1 MPSFRRDSAHV
12 WCSWI
17 HCVVILCGS
26 SRMNGMNG
34 NNGNRSRRNGNN
46 GRARA
51 SMMEENEQE
60 PPRRPVRASV
70 KASMNR
76 AAALAAVM
84 AANREAKKAKKA
96 ASKSAMA
103 VNQSSGPI
111 SRSRKAKGV
120 SNKAKAPYS
129 RKANAKP
136 NAQSNVVINR
146 NLNNALRSMNAFSLT
161 SRANRGINNALGAF
175 GQFSLASHAPWGHS
189 SNPSGAQASSSFA
202 ASYPSSAASSSQSAR
217 PFVNPITS
225 RNFEAA
231 LLASGQEANA
241 ARTALRANSYRR
253 GVETRR
259 QRRMESIASKM
270 QNVDAQQA
278 EVDTLARQA
287 FKHDELMRATE
298 NLEQAKQ
305 RLANARATAEREAQM
320 EAHAELQRTLYNSN
334 NNGSARA
341 NSSASAASSAS
352 SANFFRSFK
361 P

>member
-1 MPSFRRDSAHV
+1 MD
-12 WCSWI
+12 
-17 HCVVILCGS
+17 
-26 SRMNGMNG
+26 G
-34 NNGNRSRRNGNN
+34 NNGNGSRRNGNN
-46 GRARA
+46 GRARV
-51 SMMEENEQE
+51 SLMEENKQTRRG
-60 PPRRPVRASV
+60 PPRAATQATLNRQRAS
-70 KASMNR
+70 
-76 AAALAAVM
+76 AALAAAM

-103 VNQSSGPI
+103 VNQSSGPV

-136 NAQSNVVINR
+136 NAQSNVAINR
-146 NLNNALRSMNAFSLT
+146 NLNNALGAMNAFSLT

-175 GQFSLASHAPWGHS
+175 GQFSLASHHPWGHS

-231 LLASGQEANA
+231 LFASGQEANA

-305 RLANARATAEREAQM
+305 RLANARATAERDAQM

-341 NSSASAASSAS
+341 NRGSASAASSAS